1 MSYFAIVTPSEF
13 RGAKAK
19 EDVNGKM
26 PVILNPVF
34 GLMPYNRII
43 NGSIAEN
50 LGLEFGNSYLVSA
63 VFTDNINSATGE
75 VRQQIQVTNLGII
88 STTDLALSRK
98 KFLDQMGAGKVEG
111 AVDASTT
118 KPTVKEEEDEPV
130 TADMNA
136 DMNAD
141 GDPLATGKK

>member
-34 GLMPYNRII
+34 GTMPFNRII

-50 LGLEFGNSYLVSA
+50 LGLEFGNSYLISA
-63 VFTDNINSATGE
+63 VFADNVNPATGE
-75 VRQQIQVTNLGII
+75 TRQQIQVTNLGVI

-98 KFLDQMGAGKVEG
+98 KFLDQMGAGKVE
-111 AVDASTT
+111 AAAEVT
-118 KPTVKEEEDEPV
+118 KPTVVEEEE
-130 TADMNA
+130 TADV
-136 DMNAD
+136 D
-141 GDPLATGKK
+141 GDPLNG

>member
-34 GLMPYNRII
+34 GTMPFNRII

-50 LGLEFGNSYLVSA
+50 LGLEFGNSYLITA
-63 VFTDNINSATGE
+63 VFADNVNPATGE

-98 KFLDQMGAGKVEG
+98 KFLDQMGAGKVE
-111 AVDASTT
+111 AAAEAT
-118 KPTVKEEEDEPV
+118 KPSVVEEED
-130 TADMNA
+130 TADV
-136 DMNAD
+136 D
-141 GDPLATGKK
+141 GDPLNG

>member
-13 RGAKAK
+13 RGQKAK

-34 GLMPYNRII
+34 GTMPFNRII

-63 VFTDNINSATGE
+63 VFTDNVNPATGE

-98 KFLDQMGAGKVEG
+98 KFLDQMGAGKVE
-111 AVDASTT
+111 AAAEVTNDSKPQVAETEEEPVDADGNPVPKDDS
-118 KPTVKEEEDEPV
+118 EPF
-130 TADMNA
+130 
-136 DMNAD
+136 
-141 GDPLATGKK
+141 

>member
-26 PVILNPVF
+26 PVILNPIF

-63 VFTDNINSATGE
+63 VFTDNVNPATGE

-88 STTDLALSRK
+88 PTTDLALSRK

-111 AVDASTT
+111 AVDVSAT
-118 KPTVKEEEDEPV
+118 KPTIKEEEEGEPIDAV
-130 TADMNA
+130 VPDSDA
-136 DMNAD
+136 
-141 GDPLATGKK
+141 DPLG

>member
-34 GLMPYNRII
+34 GTMPFNRII

-50 LGLEFGNSYLVSA
+50 LGLEFGNSYLISA
-63 VFTDNINSATGE
+63 VFADNVNPATGE
-75 VRQQIQVTNLGII
+75 VRQQIQVTNLGVI

-98 KFLDQMGAGKVEG
+98 KFLDQMGAGKVE
-111 AVDASTT
+111 AAAEVT
-118 KPTVKEEEDEPV
+118 KPTVVEEEE
-130 TADMNA
+130 TADV
-136 DMNAD
+136 D
-141 GDPLATGKK
+141 GDPLNG

>member
-13 RGAKAK
+13 RGQKAK

-34 GLMPYNRII
+34 GTMPFNRII

-50 LGLEFGNSYLVSA
+50 LGFEFGNSYLVSA
-63 VFTDNINSATGE
+63 VFTDNVNPATGE

-98 KFLDQMGAGKVEG
+98 KFLDQMGAGKVE
-111 AVDASTT
+111 AAADATNDA
-118 KPTVKEEEDEPV
+118 KPQVAETEEELVDDDGNPV
-130 TADMNA
+130 PKD
-136 DMNAD
+136 DSK
-141 GDPLATGKK
+141 PF

>member
-34 GLMPYNRII
+34 GTMPFNRII

-50 LGLEFGNSYLVSA
+50 LGLEFGNSYLITA
-63 VFTDNINSATGE
+63 VFADNVNPATGE

-98 KFLDQMGAGKVEG
+98 KFLDQMGAGKVE
-111 AVDASTT
+111 AAAEAT
-118 KPTVKEEEDEPV
+118 KPSVVEEEE
-130 TADMNA
+130 TAVMDQ
-136 DMNAD
+136 
-141 GDPLATGKK
+141 GDPLK